1 MVAWRVL
8 VGLGNRIMTSMG
20 PVLYSDFVYQGLELG
35 VILTSKILG
44 SYVVAPPKHHL
55 WDAGISITGSAA
67 DRGIFLVC
75 AGLNLFEENPRP
87 GARDT

>member
-1 MVAWRVL
+1 
-8 VGLGNRIMTSMG
+8 MG

-35 VILTSKILG
+35 VILTSKFLG
-44 SYVVAPPKHHL
+44 ALTL
-55 WDAGISITGSAA
+55 WRHRNIIYGDAGISITGSAA

-87 GARDT
+87 GARDTYNSTTS